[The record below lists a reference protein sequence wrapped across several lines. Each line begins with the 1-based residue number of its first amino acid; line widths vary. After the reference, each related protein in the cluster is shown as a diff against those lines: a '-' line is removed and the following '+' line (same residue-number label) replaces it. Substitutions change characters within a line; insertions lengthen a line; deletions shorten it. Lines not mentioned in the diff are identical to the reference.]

1 MNAYDIQLAI
11 QRRRL
16 LAALKYQKAYLDS
29 IYIEYTGENFE
40 THVRPSLALTL
51 EADIDKELA
60 LDIAN
65 ARVCKSMPTE
75 LDASK
80 IDSSFKLVGGMGNP
94 LTYEF
99 KAGVVD
105 ITPLSQPDI
114 DAEVGFL
121 EPTSV
126 KNRNLKINADLTGN
140 VGELPL
146 PPIGAFN
153 IQLPQLQQVPVSAT
167 LSELVLTR
175 AYLDDLNVQATFAGN
190 IEKIKVQDI
199 PTADIRVG
207 AAYNHI
213 NNIDLATMQSLTLD
227 TKVEA
232 KVLDGITVSEYYLAT
247 LTKINNETLATL
259 ADMPLNAR
267 YIDTS
272 VAPPVFAAAR
282 S

>member
-40 THVRPSLALTL
+40 TSVRPSLPLSLDT
-51 EADIDKELA
+51 DIDKK
-60 LDIAN
+60 LDVEIKN
-65 ARVCKSMPTE
+65 ARVCKSMPAE
-75 LDASK
+75 LEISLPNPDFGLT
-80 IDSSFKLVGGMGNP
+80 IGMGNP

-99 KAGVVD
+99 EGGTVD
-105 ITPLSQPDI
+105 ITPLVQPDI

-121 EPTSV
+121 DPTPI
-126 KNRNLKINADLTGN
+126 KNKNLQINADL
-140 VGELPL
+140 VGRVKELPL

-153 IQLPQLQQVPVSAT
+153 FQLPQLQQVPISAT

-199 PTADIRVG
+199 PAADIQVG

-247 LTKINNETLATL
+247 LTKIDNNTLATL

>member
-40 THVRPSLALTL
+40 THVRPSLPLSLNT
-51 EADIDKELA
+51 DIDKK
-60 LDIAN
+60 LDVEIKN

-80 IDSSFKLVGGMGNP
+80 IDFSFKLAGGMGNP

-99 KAGVVD
+99 KAGTVD
-105 ITPLSQPDI
+105 ITPPSQPDVE
-114 DAEVGFL
+114 AEVGFL
-121 EPTSV
+121 EPTPV
-126 KNRNLKINADLTGN
+126 KNRNLKINANLTGN

-146 PPIGAFN
+146 PPIGAFE
-153 IQLPQLQQVPVSAT
+153 IPITQQIGVPCT
-167 LSELVLTR
+167 LANLELIK
-175 AYLDDLNVQATFAGN
+175 AYLDNLEVNAAFTGDIDAVHTKPLGSTSTQIGVDYECLSNVS
-190 IEKIKVQDI
+190 
-199 PTADIRVG
+199 
-207 AAYNHI
+207 
-213 NNIDLATMQSLTLD
+213 LATMSELSSE
-227 TKVEA
+227 TKIEA
-232 KVLDGITVSEYYLAT
+232 KVFDGIAVSEYYITT
-247 LTKINNETLATL
+247 LSKLDAEVLTTL
-259 ADMPLNAR
+259 ADMPLNTR
-267 YIDTS
+267 YIDNS